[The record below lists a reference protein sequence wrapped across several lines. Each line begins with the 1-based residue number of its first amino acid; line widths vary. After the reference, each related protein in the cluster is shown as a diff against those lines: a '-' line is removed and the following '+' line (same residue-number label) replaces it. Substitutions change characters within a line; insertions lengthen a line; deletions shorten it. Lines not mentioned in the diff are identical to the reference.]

1 MHFKT
6 EQPTEIFIYLDLEL
20 GAALNYFSN
29 FLFYVCLHIV
39 FTWFIQRRPFTK
51 CDVKLSYY
59 YSVNLYYLF
68 LFVEVQLHSLAI
80 MMHLTNS
87 IMTINTCFSQT
98 QHV

>member
-1 MHFKT
+1 MYFKS

-39 FTWFIQRRPFTK
+39 FTWFIQRCPFTK

-87 IMTINTCFSQT
+87 IMPINTCFSQT
-98 QHV
+98 QHM